1 MLLEGPL
8 VRCLMVET
16 GQEETVCR
24 LLATRGLG
32 EGFFPRR
39 VRIRKIQ
46 GRWRRDRIRL
56 LPGYVFV
63 FSGEQV
69 PVLRYYRTEHVLKVL
84 RYERE
89 PDGYLRGE
97 DLEFA
102 RTLKELDG
110 QLDIL
115 EAVDE
120 DSFIR
125 ITDTLLKRLHGQV
138 LSVDRGK
145 RQVRIRVTLMG
156 QPKIVTMNYEL
167 LGEEAPEDAGG
178 EAEDAAPA
186 GGTEQDRKQETPEG
200 VPEEGEEE
208 P

>member
-1 MLLEGPL
+1 MEGPL

-32 EGFFPRR
+32 EGFFPQR

-46 GRWRRDRIRL
+46 GLWRRDRIRL

-63 FSGEQV
+63 FCGEQV

-102 RTLKELDG
+102 RTIRELDG

-156 QPKIVTMNYEL
+156 QLKIVTMNYEL

-186 GGTEQDRKQETPEG
+186 GGMEQDRKQETPEG